1 LRTKVDCLER
11 RSKPRIQNPFPATVR
26 GVNARGE
33 TFETDTVLDNLSAGG
48 LYLFLLQQVEL
59 GAKVF
64 IVIQF
69 STGPTVRETRP
80 RVAIR
85 GEVLRAERES
95 SGACGIA
102 VAFTGHRFL

>member
-1 LRTKVDCLER
+1 MER
-11 RSKPRIQNPFPATVR
+11 RRKPRIQNAFRATVR
-26 GVNARGE
+26 GVNTSGE
-33 TFETDTVLDNLSAGG
+33 AFETITVLDNLSAGG
-48 LYLFLLQQVEL
+48 LHLFLRQRVEQ

-69 STGPTVRETRP
+69 STRPSVREARP

-85 GEVLRAERES
+85 GDVLRVERQS
-95 SGACGIA
+95 SGACDIA